1 MSIVTS
7 QQLARYHEQHG
18 TTEVTFTRE
27 VGEATGLVARNLY
40 LKVSDQQWPCII
52 YSCSMR
58 AAKVI
63 ASVRNAFFDS
73 LRKSNSH
80 VSLRLCF
87 RLPDKAE
94 PISFFVPCHAA
105 AFTPYNPQ
113 NPDVQIISLEFTQ
126 RPPDD
131 LILILGTL
139 LEANATA
146 KRRREERIVL
156 TAESVKK
163 LGIEWR
169 DTTVEVDGA
178 RRRCILRDLSFS
190 GARVLVGGIAAGLE
204 GRSLTLRVRKGE
216 QADDMAIAGVV
227 RRTEDVQGRTDIRA
241 LGIEYTSEPPM
252 SYKLMISGYLASPR
266 SGNRTDPR
274 SGNRTEERKPA
285 PPVPG
290 RGVPRAPARP
300 APRQAEPPS
309 DG

>member
-7 QQLARYHEQHG
+7 QQLARYFEQYG
-18 TTEVTFTRE
+18 SVEVTFTRE
-27 VGEATGLVARNLY
+27 VGEATGLVARHLY

-52 YSCSMR
+52 YSSSMR

-87 RLPDKAE
+87 RLPDKTE

-105 AFTPYNPQ
+105 GFTPYNPQ

-139 LEANATA
+139 LEANANA
-146 KRRREERIVL
+146 KRRTEERIVL
-156 TAESVKK
+156 SAESVKK
-163 LGIEWR
+163 LGIESR
-169 DTTVEVDGA
+169 DSTVEIEGA

-190 GARVLVGGIAAGLE
+190 GARVLVGGSAEGLE
-204 GRSLTLRVRKGE
+204 GTSLTLRVRRGE
-216 QADDMAIAGVV
+216 QTGEMALPGVV
-227 RRTEDVQGRTDIRA
+227 RRTEEVQGRTDIRA
-241 LGIEYTSEPPM
+241 LGIQFTAEPPM
-252 SYKLMISGYLASPR
+252 SYKLMISGYLSSA
-266 SGNRTDPR
+266 
-274 SGNRTEERKPA
+274 RKPA
-285 PPVPG
+285 APPPPG
-290 RGVPRAPARP
+290 RATVPPPGRATVPPPGRATVPPKPSRP
-300 APRQAEPPS
+300 KNAD

>member
-7 QQLARYHEQHG
+7 QQLARYFEQYG
-18 TTEVTFTRE
+18 AIEVTFTRE
-27 VGEATGLVARNLY
+27 VGEATGLVARHLY

-52 YSCSMR
+52 YSCSLR

-87 RLPDKAE
+87 HLPDKTE

-105 AFTPYNPQ
+105 GFTPYNPQ

-131 LILILGTL
+131 LILILGSL
-139 LEANATA
+139 LEANANA
-146 KRRREERIVL
+146 KRRKEERIVL
-156 TAESVKK
+156 TAESLKK
-163 LGIEWR
+163 LGIESR
-169 DTTVEVDGA
+169 DSTVELDGA

-190 GARVLVGGIAAGLE
+190 GARVLVGGAAEGLE
-204 GRSLTLRVRKGE
+204 GKDVTLRVRRGE
-216 QADDMAIAGVV
+216 QADEMALPGSGAANRGGPGPHRHPRPGHPVHRGASDELQAHDQRLPVQCAKTRCPATPRAGCC
-227 RRTEDVQGRTDIRA
+227 TAPRA
-241 LGIEYTSEPPM
+241 GCCTVPD
-252 SYKLMISGYLASPR
+252 ASCC
-266 SGNRTDPR
+266 
-274 SGNRTEERKPA
+274 A
-285 PPVPG
+285 PPKVD
-290 RGVPRAPARP
+290 RP
-300 APRQAEPPS
+300 KSPS